1 MAVSKRGPNLGGSV
15 VGPTNTDFNSEINI
29 SAVES
34 KLSATEVEALVETIR
49 STPGWFAIRVGDL
62 RHRFVFCWRWQEPA
76 TAVLFCWDEG
86 SWLRSEEHTS
96 ELQSPVHLVCRLLL
110 EKK

>member
-86 SWLRSEEHTS
+86 SWLALRARIEKALGLRSNPPS
-96 ELQSPVHLVCRLLL
+96 
-110 EKK
+110 